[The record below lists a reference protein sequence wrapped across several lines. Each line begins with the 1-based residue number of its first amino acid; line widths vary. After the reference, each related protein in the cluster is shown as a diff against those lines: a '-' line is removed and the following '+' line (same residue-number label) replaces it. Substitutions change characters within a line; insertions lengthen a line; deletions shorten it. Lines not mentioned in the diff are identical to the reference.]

1 MLLSGINSGQAVDP
15 NAQAASDQ
23 AQLND
28 DLNQFLNLL
37 VTQLKNQDPLDPMDS
52 SEFTSQLVQY
62 ASVEQQIY
70 QNAHLEKLI
79 GLEETAQV
87 ASMVDYLGTTIQANG
102 NTFFLEDGKAKF
114 SYAMAE
120 NSKETLITIVDEDGE
135 TVFTGPGSND
145 AGYHEFEWDGK
156 DSDGIQ
162 LEDGIYGVKV
172 TAVDAFKASIG
183 VSQTVY
189 GRVTGAGAE
198 NGDVVLYLGDSIAVP
213 LDAVLSVNETKAA
226 TP

>member
-1 MLLSGINSGQAVDP
+1 MLLSGLTSSQSVDP
-15 NAQAASDQ
+15 NTQAADDQ
-23 AQLND
+23 AQLNE

-70 QNAHLEKLI
+70 QNSHLEDLVA
-79 GLEETAQV
+79 LEETAQV
-87 ASMVDYLGTTIQANG
+87 ATMVDYLGTTIQANG
-102 NTFFLEDGKAKF
+102 NTFFLENGASKF
-114 SYAMAE
+114 SYALE
-120 NSKETLITIVDEDGE
+120 TNSKETLLTIVNEAGE
-135 TVFTGPGSND
+135 TVFTGPGSNE
-145 AGYHEFEWDGK
+145 AGYHEYEWDGK
-156 DSDGIQ
+156 DSNGIQ
-162 LEDGIYGVKV
+162 VEDGIYGVSV
-172 TAVDAFKASIG
+172 SAVDTTNESIG

-213 LDAVLSVNETKAA
+213 LDAVLSVNETTAD
-226 TP
+226 PE